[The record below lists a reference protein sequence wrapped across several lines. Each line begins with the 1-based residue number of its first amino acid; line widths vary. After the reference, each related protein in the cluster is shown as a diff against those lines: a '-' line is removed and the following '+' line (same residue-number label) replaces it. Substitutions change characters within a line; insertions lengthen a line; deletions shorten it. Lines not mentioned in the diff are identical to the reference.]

1 MLHVEQW
8 RSQLLA
14 EAYPKKAAHLSR
26 FFKTGKG
33 EYAEGDVMLG
43 INVPINRSIS
53 KQYCALPIGEIAEML
68 HSPEHEF
75 RLGALIA
82 LVEKYRREPDARRE
96 IVQCYIGN
104 MEHINNWDLVDL
116 SAPGILGQHQLLHPT
131 LPLLEP
137 LSHSRLLWPRRIAIV
152 GTLTLIRNG
161 SFDLTLQLAEQY
173 LSACEDLLHKATGWM
188 LREVGKRSE
197 PALLAFLDAHAATMP
212 RTALRYAIE
221 WLQPHQRQHYMAIGK
236 KQRARGAKKQ

>member
-8 RSQLLA
+8 RRQLLVLANA
-14 EAYPKKAAHLSR
+14 EKAAHLSR

-43 INVPINRSIS
+43 ITVPSNRLVS
-53 KQYCALPIGEIAEML
+53 KQYLTLPVGEIVEML

-75 RLGALIA
+75 RLSALIA
-82 LVEKYRREPDARRE
+82 LVEKYRREPTARDE

-104 MEHINNWDLVDL
+104 LEYINNWDLVDL
-116 SAPGILGQHQLLHPT
+116 SAPGILGRHQLDHPT

-137 LSHSRLLWPRRIAIV
+137 LSHRQLLWARRIAIV
-152 GTLTLIRNG
+152 STLTLIRNG
-161 SFDLTLQLAEQY
+161 HFDLTLRFAEQY
-173 LSACEDLLHKATGWM
+173 LSADEDLIHKATGWM

-197 PALLAFLDAHAATMP
+197 PTLLAFLNANAAAMP

-221 WLQPHQRQHYMAIGK
+221 RLQPELRRQYMAMGKMRPK
-236 KQRARGAKKQ
+236 KQ

>member
-8 RSQLLA
+8 HSQLLA
-14 EAYPKKAAHLSR
+14 MANAEKAAHLSR

-33 EYAEGDVMLG
+33 EYAEGDVILG
-43 INVPINRSIS
+43 ITVPLNRLVS
-53 KQYCALPIGEIAEML
+53 KQYYVLSIDEIAEML
-68 HSPEHEF
+68 HSSEHEF

-82 LVEKYRREPDARRE
+82 LVEKYQREPTARNE

-104 MEHINNWDLVDL
+104 LEHINNWDLVDL
-116 SAPGILGQHQLLHPT
+116 SAPAIMGQHQLDHPT

-137 LSHSRLLWPRRIAIV
+137 LSHRQLLWARRIAIV
-152 GTLTLIRNG
+152 ATLTLIRNG
-161 SFDLTLQLAEQY
+161 SFDLTLRFAEQY
-173 LSACEDLLHKATGWM
+173 LNANEDLIHKATGWM

-197 PALLAFLDAHAATMP
+197 PTLLAFLDAHATAMP

-221 WLQPHQRQHYMAIGK
+221 RLSPELRQHYMALGNVRPQ
-236 KQRARGAKKQ
+236 KQ